1 MKDAKLFASQ
11 GGPIILSQ
19 IENEY
24 NTIQLAFKEP
34 GTRYIQGAGTM
45 AVGLKMAAPW
55 FMCRQKD
62 APDPV
67 INTCNARN
75 CGDTFTGQYKPNKPT
90 LYRVFSDQPSQR
102 AAEDLAFSVARFF
115 SKNGSLAN
123 YYMYYGGTNY
133 GRSGYSFVTTRYYD
147 EAPIDEYGL
156 LREPKWGHLRDL
168 HHALRLCSKA
178 LLWGMPSVQ
187 MFGHGIEA
195 RIDEQPG
202 TNVCAAFLSNNIP
215 QTPMSVTFRGTK
227 YFLSQHSI
235 SILPDCKTVVY
246 NTKTIVAQHS
256 SRSHENPNAEN
267 KNFQGQMFRER
278 IPNFEDSP
286 LKLNSP
292 LELFSATKDTT
303 DYLWYTT
310 RPAIQESNQTALQVA
325 SLGHLMHAFVNGEYA
340 GSLMKEVHMGATSQ
354 RAFSFGDPET

>member
-67 INTCNARN
+67 
-75 CGDTFTGQYKPNKPT
+75 
-90 LYRVFSDQPSQR
+90 
-102 AAEDLAFSVARFF
+102 
-115 SKNGSLAN
+115 
-123 YYMYYGGTNY
+123 YYGGTNY

-310 RPAIQESNQTALQVA
+310 R
-325 SLGHLMHAFVNGEYA
+325 
-340 GSLMKEVHMGATSQ
+340 
-354 RAFSFGDPET
+354 